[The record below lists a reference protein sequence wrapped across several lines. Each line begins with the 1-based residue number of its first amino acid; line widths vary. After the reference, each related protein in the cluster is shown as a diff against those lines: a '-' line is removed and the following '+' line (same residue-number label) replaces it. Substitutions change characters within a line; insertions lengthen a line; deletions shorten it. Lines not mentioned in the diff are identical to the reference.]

1 MKFSMP
7 GNVARRW
14 QWTICSD
21 LFRGWTMICAENNT
35 PQALLA
41 ALKAG
46 DFYASQGP
54 EFHRLSYQDGI
65 FEAEFTPCTEAILLT
80 AQSRGYCGRVPDSP
94 GTETTSLRVDLR
106 DRPPQRYLRC
116 QLRDRDGNYAWSMPL
131 YFNS

>member
-1 MKFSMP
+1 MH
-7 GNVARRW
+7 R
-14 QWTICSD
+14 TSD

-106 DRPPQRYLRC
+106 DHPPAALSALSAPRPGR
-116 QLRDRDGNYAWSMPL
+116 QLCLEHAPVFQLVNR
-131 YFNS
+131 